1 MKSFEYEI
9 KDELGLHARPAGML
23 VKKAKEFSSSIT
35 IKAGGKS
42 GDAKKLFALMAM
54 GVACGNVVTVTVE
67 GDDEES
73 AASALKLF
81 FSENL

>member
-9 KDELGLHARPAGML
+9 KDELGLHARPVGML

-35 IKAGGKS
+35 IKSDGKS
-42 GDAKKLFALMAM
+42 GDAKKLFSLMAM

-73 AASALKLF
+73 AASALELF
-81 FSENL
+81 FSDNL